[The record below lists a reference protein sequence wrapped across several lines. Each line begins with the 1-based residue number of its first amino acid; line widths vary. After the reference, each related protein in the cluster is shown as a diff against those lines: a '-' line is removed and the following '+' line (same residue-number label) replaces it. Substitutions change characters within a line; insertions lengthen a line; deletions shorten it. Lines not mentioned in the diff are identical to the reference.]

1 MMNAKAKL
9 SHSRRW
15 PSWRP
20 QDEKHDDEDS
30 GRQKQSFL
38 HEWPNGV
45 LLQKRG
51 CHPRDLAGFVQRHR
65 TRIFSYPSHRFDEIH
80 EAPVKI
86 AGALDRNV
94 PI

>member
-1 MMNAKAKL
+1 MDVSCSVLGWTEAINDGLNKAKL

-20 QDEKHDDEDS
+20 QDEKHDDGYS

-45 LLQKRG
+45 LLEKRG
-51 CHPRDLAGFVQRHR
+51 CRPRDLAGFVQRHR
-65 TRIFSYPSHRFDEIH
+65 TTIFS
-80 EAPVKI
+80 
-86 AGALDRNV
+86 
-94 PI
+94 